1 MKYLLWAA
9 LIYIAWRW
17 LAAKKSATGQP
28 VAASA
33 TSDDAGGSPE
43 KMVGC
48 AHCGI
53 HLPLSEAVPGP
64 AGLHYCSEEHRLL
77 RPGA

>member
-17 LAAKKSATGQP
+17 LAAKKSANEQP
-28 VAASA
+28 VAASVP
-33 TSDDAGGSPE
+33 SDDAAESPE

-53 HLPLSEAVPGP
+53 HLPLSEAVPG
-64 AGLHYCSEEHRLL
+64 ATGLHYCSEEHRT
-77 RPGA
+77 RHPGT